1 MPSYQAGPSVLRLP
15 GLAKAIQPGERFDY
29 TFSPEQERS
38 LLAAGAITVAS
49 AVSVDR
55 PSRRPVTETKE

>member
-1 MPSYQAGPSVLRLP
+1 MPSYQAGPSVLQLP
-15 GLAKAIQPGERFDY
+15 GLDKPIQPGERFDY
-29 TFSPEQERS
+29 TFPPAQERS
-38 LLAAGAITVAS
+38 LLAAGAITVVP